1 MIKLKTN
8 NFACFVSNLSAFYY
22 PPTKKKQYFFLNNNV
37 CDENDDDALLCF
49 NCFEIV
55 ENSLEVS
62 GVNVFQKFVYHFGFP
77 FRFRCSDTMNSRL
90 SIYPEK
96 ANHYADKYVFSFDSH
111 FKALLVEK
119 LV

>member
-1 MIKLKTN
+1 MFCVKLVCFLLSTN
-8 NFACFVSNLSAFYY
+8 
-22 PPTKKKQYFFLNNNV
+22 KKKQYFFLNNNV

-77 FRFRCSDTMNSRL
+77 FRFRCSDTVNSRL

-96 ANHYADKYVFSFDSH
+96 ANHYTDKYVFSFDSH
-111 FKALLVEK
+111 FEALLVEK